1 MIPENTD
8 CAEKVTACGTSNSE
22 VVVVVLFPHGYRACY
37 INNGIVD
44 IATERSQR
52 KYMPSKLLRVSITDC
67 CGGIAQPEITTDQ
80 SQSAIGRELF
90 ALQPHNRLRM
100 AAAEKEGPKRSSA
113 RQWHLRSD

>member
-8 CAEKVTACGTSNSE
+8 CAEKVTACGTSNPE
-22 VVVVVLFPHGYRACY
+22 VVVVVLLPHGYHACY

-44 IATERSQR
+44 IATERSRR
-52 KYMPSKLLRVSITDC
+52 KYMPSKLLQVSKTDC
-67 CGGIAQPEITTDQ
+67 WGGVAQPEITTDQ
-80 SQSAIGRELF
+80 SAIGRGVIRP
-90 ALQPHNRLRM
+90 ATAQSIAHCM